1 MLYEVI
7 TRIWVLSTSIFSREV
22 YVYCFGPSVDHLAYE
37 QVPIHKW
44 ILEFSYENSALA
56 DIPSVPSGGGGVRFV

>member
-1 MLYEVI
+1 M
-7 TRIWVLSTSIFSREV
+7 
-22 YVYCFGPSVDHLAYE
+22 DHLAYE

-56 DIPSVPSGGGGVRFV
+56 DIRSVPSGGGGVRFV